1 MENIYLL
8 LIVCLFLWY
17 FIYLR
22 KVSEFALR
30 HIKQYC
36 EKDSLQFISLSR
48 SSSRLRFSKALGPHW
63 ISTFDFEFSGDR
75 ESSYQ
80 GQATLC
86 GYKLD
91 NIHVPMYKI

>member
-1 MENIYLL
+1 MENIYFL

-30 HIKQYC
+30 HIKKYC
-36 EKDSLQFISLSR
+36 EKDALQFISLSR
-48 SSSRLRFSKALGPHW
+48 RSSRLRFSKALGPHW

>member
-1 MENIYLL
+1 MENIYYLL
-8 LIVCLFLWY
+8 VVCLFLWY

-22 KVSEFALR
+22 KVSECALR
-30 HIKQYC
+30 HIKSYC
-36 EKDSLQFISLSR
+36 KKENLQFISLAR
-48 SSSRLRFSKALGPHW
+48 HSSRLSFSKDLGPHW
-63 ISTFDFEFSGDR
+63 NSVFDFEFSGDG

-80 GQATLC
+80 GQATLK

>member
-1 MENIYLL
+1 MENIYFL

-22 KVSEFALR
+22 KVSECALR
-30 HIKQYC
+30 HIKQYS
-36 EKDSLQFISLSR
+36 EKDALQFISLSR
-48 SSSRLRFSKALGPHW
+48 RSSRLRFNKALGPHW

>member
-22 KVSEFALR
+22 KVSEYALR
-30 HIKQYC
+30 HIKVYC
-36 EKDSLQFISLSR
+36 DKDGLQFISLSR
-48 SSSRLRFSKALGPHW
+48 SSSRLTFNKALGPHW
-63 ISTFDFEFSGDR
+63 ISVFDFEFSGDR

-80 GQATLC
+80 GQATLK
-86 GYKLD
+86 GFKLES
-91 NIHVPMYKI
+91 IHVPMYKI

>member
-1 MENIYLL
+1 MENIYFL

-22 KVSEFALR
+22 KVSEYALR
-30 HIKQYC
+30 HIKAYC
-36 EKDSLQFISLSR
+36 EKEALQFISLSR
-48 SSSRLRFSKALGPHW
+48 YSSRIAFNKRLGPHW
-63 ISTFDFEFSGDR
+63 VSVFDFEFSGDR

-80 GQATLC
+80 GQAVLK

>member
-22 KVSEFALR
+22 KVSEVALL

-36 EKDSLQFISLSR
+36 EKDALQFISLSR
-48 SSSRLRFSKALGPHW
+48 NSSKLRFSKALGPHW

>member
-1 MENIYLL
+1 MENIYFL

-22 KVSEFALR
+22 KVSECALR

-36 EKDSLQFISLSR
+36 EKDALQFISLSR
-48 SSSRLRFSKALGPHW
+48 SSSRLRFSKTLGPHW
-63 ISTFDFEFSGDR
+63 VSIFDFEFSGDR

-80 GQATLC
+80 GQATLS

>member
-1 MENIYLL
+1 MENIYYL

-22 KVSEFALR
+22 KVSEYALH
-30 HIKQYC
+30 HIKDYC
-36 EKDSLQFISLSR
+36 KKEGLQFISLSR
-48 SSSRLRFSKALGPHW
+48 YSSRLVFTQALGPHW
-63 ISTFDFEFSGDR
+63 VSIFDFEFSGDG
-75 ESSYQ
+75 ESTYQ
-80 GQATLC
+80 GQAILK